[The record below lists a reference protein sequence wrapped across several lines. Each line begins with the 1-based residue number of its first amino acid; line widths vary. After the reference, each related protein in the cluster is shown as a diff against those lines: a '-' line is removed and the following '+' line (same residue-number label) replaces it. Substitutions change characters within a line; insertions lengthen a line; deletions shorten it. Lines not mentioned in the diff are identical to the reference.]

1 MFDKLTSD
9 AKKALILATEE
20 ARLLRHDYIGPEHI
34 LLGVIGADGPASRF
48 LQSVG
53 MTLNK
58 VRTEITAALIRTPT
72 IKEQSIFMQVFGSS
86 RETPFIDQSKTLL
99 SLSWR
104 EAQKQKSADINDEHL
119 LLALLQ
125 TEGAA
130 RNVLT
135 QYGLLVEGVREA
147 L

>member
-1 MFDKLTSD
+1 
-9 AKKALILATEE
+9 
-20 ARLLRHDYIGPEHI
+20 
-34 LLGVIGADGPASRF
+34 
-48 LQSVG
+48 
-53 MTLNK
+53 
-58 VRTEITAALIRTPT
+58 
-72 IKEQSIFMQVFGSS
+72 MQVFGSS